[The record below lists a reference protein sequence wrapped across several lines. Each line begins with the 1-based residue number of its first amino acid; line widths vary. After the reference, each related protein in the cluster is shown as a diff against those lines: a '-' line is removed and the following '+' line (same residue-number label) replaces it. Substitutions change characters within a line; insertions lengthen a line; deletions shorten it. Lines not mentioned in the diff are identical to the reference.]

1 MAATMA
7 ATMAADD
14 DDSEVDG
21 DGATGDDEG
30 HGVTGAATG
39 YDNDDI
45 DAMGGG
51 I

>member
-1 MAATMA
+1 MATM
-7 ATMAADD
+7 MAADD
-14 DDSEVDG
+14 DNNEVDG

-30 HGVTGAATG
+30 DGATGAAKG
-39 YDNDDI
+39 YDNDDN